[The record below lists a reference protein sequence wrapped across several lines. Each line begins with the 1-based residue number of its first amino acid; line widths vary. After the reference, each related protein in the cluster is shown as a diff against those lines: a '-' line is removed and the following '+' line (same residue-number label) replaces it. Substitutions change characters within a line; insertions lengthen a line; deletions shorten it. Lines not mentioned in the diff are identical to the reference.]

1 MKQLLLCLLV
11 VLTAGGLSAQST
23 DTRADEIRTSLR
35 FTNHMSDHFDWTFRH
50 DLRFDDLSLP
60 RPALLFQTGVYYKW
74 GEFWSAG
81 VDYRYI
87 DAPDQLESRHH
98 AAAQLRCDVPLRSI
112 PLTIQSRTRLIQQ
125 FNVDMQRHG
134 GQLRE
139 QLRVKLSED
148 FNVRPFGQM
157 EVFYQTG
164 RIVGLQR
171 TRYALGAEMDLNDRI
186 RVDVSA
192 TRQRTKLAENIEGRM
207 IYALTGR
214 YTW

>member
-1 MKQLLLCLLV
+1 MKQLLLCWLV
-11 VLTAGGLSAQST
+11 VLTAGGLSAQT
-23 DTRADEIRTSLR
+23 EQVRADEIRTSLR
-35 FTNHMSDHFDWTFRH
+35 FTHHVDQRFDWTLRQ
-50 DLRFDDLSLP
+50 DLRFDDFSLP
-60 RPALLFQTGVYYKW
+60 RPAILVQTGLYYRW

-87 DAPDQLESRHH
+87 NEPDQLESRHH
-98 AAAQLRCDVPLRSI
+98 AAAQLRCHVPLRSLPI
-112 PLTIQSRTRLIQQ
+112 NIQSRTRLIQQ
-125 FNVDMQRHG
+125 FDARMARQS
-134 GQLRE
+134 GQLRQ
-139 QLRVKLSED
+139 QLRVRLSDD
-148 FNVRPFGQM
+148 FNVRPFAQM

-171 TRYALGAEMDLNDRI
+171 TRYALGAELELSDRI

-192 TRQRTKLAENIEGRM
+192 TRQRTKFAEQIEGRM

>member
-1 MKQLLLCLLV
+1 MKQLLLCWLV
-11 VLTAGGLSAQST
+11 VLTAGGLTAQNNAS
-23 DTRADEIRTSLR
+23 ADEIRTSLR
-35 FTNHMSDHFDWTFRH
+35 FTNHLNGSRFDWTFRH
-50 DLRFDDLSLP
+50 DLRFADLSLP
-60 RPALLFQTGVYYKW
+60 RPAILFQTGLYYKW

-87 DAPDQLESRHH
+87 DAPDVLESRHH

-112 PLTIQSRTRLIQQ
+112 PLDIQSRTRLIQQ
-125 FNVDMQRHG
+125 FDTRMDRRG

-139 QLRVKLSED
+139 QIRVRLSND
-148 FNVRPFGQM
+148 FKVRPFGQM

-171 TRYALGAEMDLNDRI
+171 TRYALGSEFELSDRI

-192 TRQRTKLAENIEGRM
+192 TRQRTKLADEIENRM

-214 YTW
+214 YVW